1 MASTTSNSDVCASN
15 SKPRN
20 LPDDNLIRGF
30 LLSLGTTCLS
40 PANPTTNPRPS
51 PGRACKFVGELPAS
65 IRKTTFRSVSLR
77 SGNSA
82 NSSLTPTKK
91 HH

>member
-15 SKPRN
+15 SKPSN
-20 LPDDNLIRGF
+20 LPDDDLIRGF

-51 PGRACKFVGELPAS
+51 PGRACKFVGIIKKKQHFGVCHCGAEIQPILP
-65 IRKTTFRSVSLR
+65 
-77 SGNSA
+77 
-82 NSSLTPTKK
+82 
-91 HH
+91 

>member
-20 LPDDNLIRGF
+20 LPDDDLIRGF

-65 IRKTTFRSVSLR
+65 LRKNNISECVIAERKFSQFFL
-77 SGNSA
+77 NA
-82 NSSLTPTKK
+82 Y
-91 HH
+91 